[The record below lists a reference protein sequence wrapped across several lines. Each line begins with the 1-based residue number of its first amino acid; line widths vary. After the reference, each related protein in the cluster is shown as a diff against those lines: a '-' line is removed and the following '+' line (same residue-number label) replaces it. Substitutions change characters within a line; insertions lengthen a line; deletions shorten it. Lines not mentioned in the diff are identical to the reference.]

1 MAIKRY
7 FANADNTITNAFKE
21 DLNTRGTGSNMGQ
34 ADILE
39 VFSIY
44 AQQSATSTETARF
57 LVQFP
62 VLEQIKVDREA
73 NLIPASASVNFYL
86 KLYNARH
93 PFTLPKNYKL
103 DVLAVSASWEE
114 GNGLDMEGYTDETFD
129 KIGSNWIRRTGSTS
143 WTTAGGDYHAS
154 PAFAQSFDKGDE
166 DLEVDVTSLV
176 EEWIAETKDNYGFGI
191 KLSASYEASSS
202 TNQNGALFSYYTKKF
217 FARSSEFFFDRP
229 VLEARWDSSRRDN
242 RGNFYFSS
250 SLAPAAEN
258 LNTLYMYN
266 YIRGK
271 LRDIAGDSGAI
282 PVLNLY
288 YSSGSV
294 PEGTALYFRD
304 SSDNAVNF
312 LSASRESTGVYKASF
327 SVTGGATTS
336 TYEYL
341 HDVWTMSGS
350 ELHTG
355 SAITPKS
362 FAFSNYNPNS
372 KHVVTISNLKPRYTI
387 GQTERFR
394 LFVREKG
401 WSPNIYTVAKSAPA
415 NLLIESASYQ
425 LTRLSDNKIVIPY
438 NTGSDSATM
447 LSYDVSGNYFDLDLD
462 MLEAGYTYGLK
473 LSFYEDSM
481 SSYREQPYTF
491 KIRVEQ
497 DEY

>member
-7 FANADNTITNAFKE
+7 FADSDNTITNAFKE

-34 ADILE
+34 ADVLE

-44 AQQSATSTETARF
+44 AQQSSTSTEAARF
-57 LVQFP
+57 LIKFP
-62 VLEQIKVDREA
+62 VIEQIAADRTA
-73 NLIPASASVNFYL
+73 GLIPSSGDVNFYL

-103 DVLAVSASWEE
+103 DVLAVSSSWEE
-114 GNGLDMEGYTDETFD
+114 GNGLDMEGYTDETYGG
-129 KIGSNWIRRTGSTS
+129 IGSNWVNASSGTA
-143 WTTAGGDYHAS
+143 WTTEGGDYHAS
-154 PAFAQSFDKGDE
+154 PAFTQSFDKGDE
-166 DLEVDVTSLV
+166 DLEVNVTSLV
-176 EEWIAETKDNYGFGI
+176 EEWIAGDKNNYGFGI

-202 TNQNGALFSYYTKKF
+202 LNPDGAEFSYYTKKF
-217 FARSSEFFFDRP
+217 FARSSEYFFDRP
-229 VLEARWDSSRRDN
+229 VLEARWDSTRKDN

-258 LNTLYMYN
+258 LNALWMYN

-271 LRDIAGDSGAI
+271 LRDIAGDSSAR

-288 YSSGSV
+288 ASSGSV
-294 PEGTALYFRD
+294 PEGSALYFRD
-304 SSDNAVNF
+304 SSNNAVNF
-312 LSASRESTGVYKASF
+312 LSASRESVGVYKASF
-327 SVTGGATTS
+327 SVTGGAVSTT
-336 TYEYL
+336 YPYL
-341 HDVWTMSGS
+341 QDVWTMSGS

-355 SAITPKS
+355 SVIAPKTHS
-362 FAFSNYNPNS
+362 FSNYNPNS
-372 KHVVTISNLKPRYTI
+372 KHVVTISNLKPRYTT

-401 WSPNIYTVAKSAPA
+401 WSPNIYTVAKSTPA

-473 LSFYEDSM
+473 LSFYEDSL

>member
-7 FANADNTITNAFKE
+7 FANADNTITNSFKE

-44 AQQSATSTETARF
+44 AQQSSTSTEAARF

-62 VLEQIKVDREA
+62 VLEQIATDRTAE
-73 NLIPASASVNFYL
+73 LIPAVGKVKFYL

-93 PFTLPKNYKL
+93 PHTLPKNYKL

-114 GNGLDMEGYTDETFD
+114 GNGLDMEGYTDETYD
-129 KIGSNWIRRTGSTS
+129 KIGSNWVRRAGSTS
-143 WTTAGGDYHAS
+143 WTTAGGDYHVS
-154 PAFAQSFDKGDE
+154 PAFTQSFDKGDE
-166 DLEVDVTSLV
+166 DLEVNVTSLV
-176 EEWIAETKDNYGFGI
+176 EEWLGGTKNNYGFGI

-202 TNQNGALFSYYTKKF
+202 ANPTGARFSYYTKKF
-217 FARSSEFFFDRP
+217 FARSSEYFFNRP
-229 VLEARWDSSRRDN
+229 VLEARWNSARRDN

-258 LNTLYMYN
+258 LNTLWMYN
-266 YIRGK
+266 YIRGN
-271 LRDIAGDSGAI
+271 LRDIAGDSNAR

-288 YSSGSV
+288 TSSGSV
-294 PEGTALYFRD
+294 PEGNAIYFRD
-304 SSDNAVNF
+304 SSNNAVNF
-312 LSASRESTGVYKASF
+312 LSASRESTGVYYASF
-327 SVTGGATTS
+327 SVTGGVVSTT
-336 TYEYL
+336 YPYL
-341 HDVWTMSGS
+341 QDVWTMSGS

-355 SAITPKS
+355 STITPKNYS
-362 FAFSNYNPNS
+362 FSNYNPNS
-372 KHVVTISNLKPRYTI
+372 KHVVAISNLKPRYTT

-394 LFVREKG
+394 LFVREKD
-401 WSPNIYTVAKSAPA
+401 WSPNIYTVAKNAPS

-425 LTRLSDNKIVIPY
+425 ITRISDNKIVIPY